1 MYAWHRKKVG
11 GGYRKKEWDEGTLR
25 MHDTGRKCEAATGE
39 KNGMRAP
46 YVCMAQEENERRL
59 QEKKNGM
66 RAPYVCMA
74 QEENARRLQEKK
86 NGMRAP
92 YVCMAQEENA
102 RRLQKKRGTES
113 DTDVV
118 KI

>member
-1 MYAWHRKKVG
+1 
-11 GGYRKKEWDEGTLR
+11 
-25 MHDTGRKCEAATGE
+25 MHGTGRRWEAATG
-39 KNGMRAP
+39 KKSGMRAP
-46 YVCMAQEENERRL
+46 YVCMT
-59 QEKKNGM
+59 
-66 RAPYVCMA
+66 